1 MPRPKGSPNKVY
13 KAVMKNIVS
22 LKVSDELYL
31 WLKTQPNITQYL
43 RGLIEKDMKDCE
55 IIKEED

>member
-1 MPRPKGSPNKVY
+1 MPRPKGSPNKVH

-22 LKVSDELYL
+22 LKVSDDLYS

-43 RGLIEKDMKDCE
+43 RGLIEKDMKE
-55 IIKEED
+55 RGILKEED

>member
-1 MPRPKGSPNKVY
+1 MPRPKGSKNKVY
-13 KAVMKNIVS
+13 KASHINIVS
-22 LKVSDELYL
+22 VKLSDELYL

-43 RGLIEKDMKDCE
+43 RGLIEKDMKERE

>member
-1 MPRPKGSPNKVY
+1 MPRPKGSPNKVH

-43 RGLIEKDMKDCE
+43 RGLIEKDMKE
-55 IIKEED
+55 RETIEGED

>member
-1 MPRPKGSPNKVY
+1 MPRPKGSKNKVY
-13 KAVMKNIVS
+13 KASHINIVS
-22 LKVSDELYL
+22 VKLSNELYS

-43 RGLIEKDMKDCE
+43 RGLIEKDMKERE

>member
-1 MPRPKGSPNKVY
+1 MPRPKGSPNKVH

-43 RGLIEKDMKDCE
+43 RGSIEKDMKDCE

>member
-22 LKVSDELYL
+22 LKLNDELYS
-31 WLKTQPNITQYL
+31 WVKTQPNITKYL
-43 RGLIEKDMKDCE
+43 RWLIENDMKE
-55 IIKEED
+55 RGIIKEED

>member
-1 MPRPKGSPNKVY
+1 MPRPKGSPNKVH
-13 KAVMKNIVS
+13 KAVMTNIVS
-22 LKVSDELYL
+22 LKIDDKLYL

-43 RGLIEKDMKDCE
+43 RGLIEKDMKERE